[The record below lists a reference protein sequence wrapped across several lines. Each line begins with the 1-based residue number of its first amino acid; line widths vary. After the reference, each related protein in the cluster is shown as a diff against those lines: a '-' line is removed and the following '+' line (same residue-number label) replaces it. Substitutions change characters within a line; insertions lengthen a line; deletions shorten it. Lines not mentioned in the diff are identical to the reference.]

1 MIDRTGVEWIRP
13 ADAVERLNIHPS
25 TIKQWVRKGVVRV
38 ERAGRYIA
46 LYWPDVLDA
55 ELAWRQRNGGH
66 RRVRHAGD
74 DNRPDME

>member
-1 MIDRTGVEWIRP
+1 MIDPDGVEWVRP
-13 ADAVERLNIHPS
+13 ATVCDRLDIHPS
-25 TIKQWVRKGVVRV
+25 TVKQWVRKGVVRV

-74 DNRPDME
+74 DNAVNTE

>member
-1 MIDRTGVEWIRP
+1 MIDPDGVEWVRP
-13 ADAVERLNIHPS
+13 ATVCDRLDIHPS
-25 TIKQWVRKGVVRV
+25 TVKQWVRKGVVRV

-66 RRVRHAGD
+66 RRVGHAGD
-74 DNRPDME
+74 DNQPDTE